1 MSKRDSTLFLYDI
14 LECIEKIERYVSD
27 MTYEDFEKDERT
39 IDAVLRNLEVIGE
52 AARNI
57 PLEIRNR
64 YYDIPWRKIVALR
77 NVVIHQYFGVD
88 LENIWEIMTKDLPDL
103 KEKVKN
109 ILETRDLKKR

>member
-1 MSKRDSTLFLYDI
+1 MSKRDSVLFLYDI
-14 LECIEKIERYVSD
+14 LECIEKIERYISGI
-27 MTYEDFEKDERT
+27 TYEDFERDERT

-88 LENIWEIMTKDLPDL
+88 LENIWKIITEDLPDL
-103 KEKVKN
+103 EEKVRSM
-109 ILETRDLKKR
+109 LET

>member
-1 MSKRDSTLFLYDI
+1 MSKRNSVLFLYDI
-14 LECIEKIERYVSD
+14 LECIEKIERYISGI
-27 MTYEDFEKDERT
+27 TYEDFERDERT

-88 LENIWEIMTKDLPDL
+88 LENIWKIITEDLPDL
-103 KEKVKN
+103 EEKVRS
-109 ILETRDLKKR
+109 ILET